1 MNIVTILRVVLNLF
15 TDFIVYLALFISLSM
30 HQKTQMKSNNAFFE
44 VPRCM
49 IISLSMQFQGAPALF
64 PTICTSVE
72 WQQQEISAA
81 PALKIRNKRFL

>member
-1 MNIVTILRVVLNLF
+1 MVVLNLF
-15 TDFIVYLALFISLSM
+15 AEFIAHSALFISLSM
-30 HQKTQMKSNNAFFE
+30 HQETQMKSNNAFFE
-44 VPRCM
+44 VPQCM
-49 IISLSMQFQGAPALF
+49 IISLSMQFQGAPALL

>member
-1 MNIVTILRVVLNLF
+1 
-15 TDFIVYLALFISLSM
+15 
-30 HQKTQMKSNNAFFE
+30 MKSNNAFFE

-81 PALKIRNKRFL
+81 SALKIRDKRFL

>member
-1 MNIVTILRVVLNLF
+1 
-15 TDFIVYLALFISLSM
+15 
-30 HQKTQMKSNNAFFE
+30 MKSNNVFFE
-44 VPRCM
+44 VPQCM

-81 PALKIRNKRFL
+81 SVLKIRDKRFL

>member
-1 MNIVTILRVVLNLF
+1 
-15 TDFIVYLALFISLSM
+15 
-30 HQKTQMKSNNAFFE
+30 MKSNNAFFE

-49 IISLSMQFQGAPALF
+49 IISLSMQFQGTPALF

-81 PALKIRNKRFL
+81 PVPKTRNKSFL

>member
-1 MNIVTILRVVLNLF
+1 
-15 TDFIVYLALFISLSM
+15 
-30 HQKTQMKSNNAFFE
+30 MKSNNAFFE

-49 IISLSMQFQGAPALF
+49 IISLSMQFQGTPALF

-81 PALKIRNKRFL
+81 SALKIWNKRFL